1 MSMTQEEIDA
11 LLRGS
16 QDGGATDST
25 DTQESQSGINVE
37 LPEFGEIDVPSQIP
51 LGSSPA
57 SGIVSPLDPKL
68 DMLYDLQ
75 LMVSI
80 ELGRTNML
88 IRDILRLGR
97 GSVIEFDKLVSEPV
111 DVLVNGKKVAE
122 GEVVVIDKHF
132 GIRITSL
139 VDPTDRLRSLKK

>member
-1 MSMTQEEIDA
+1 MSMSQEEIDA
-11 LLRGS
+11 LLSGAQ
-16 QDGGATDST
+16 QDAAAANAGTEETATADV
-25 DTQESQSGINVE
+25 DIQH
-37 LPEFGEIDVPSQIP
+37 PEFGEIEVPSQIKSANTQ
-51 LGSSPA
+51 G
-57 SGIVSPLDPKL
+57 GIVSPLDPKL

-75 LMVSI
+75 LVVSI

-97 GSVIEFDKLVSEPV
+97 GSVVEFDKLVSEPV

-139 VDPTDRLRSLKK
+139 VDPADRLRSLRK

>member
-11 LLRGS
+11 LL
-16 QDGGATDST
+16 QGGGGTDAATDENASVQVAEPNFAEMDMQPGT
-25 DTQESQSGINVE
+25 H
-37 LPEFGEIDVPSQIP
+37 VPG
-51 LGSSPA
+51 L
-57 SGIVSPLDPKL
+57 SPLDPKL
-68 DMLYDLQ
+68 DLLYDLQ
-75 LMVSI
+75 LPVSI
-80 ELGRTNML
+80 ELGKTNML

-132 GIRITSL
+132 GIRITTL
-139 VDPTDRLRSLKK
+139 VDPAERLKTLRR

>member
-1 MSMTQEEIDA
+1 MSMSQEEIDA
-11 LLRGS
+11 LLSGT
-16 QDGGATDST
+16 QQEGGVAQAETSDAIST
-25 DTQESQSGINVE
+25 EVNIEHPQ
-37 LPEFGEIDVPSQIP
+37 FGEIDVPSRGP
-51 LGSSPA
+51 SASAGSN
-57 SGIVSPLDPKL
+57 ILSPLDPKL

-75 LMVSI
+75 LVVSI

-97 GSVIEFDKLVSEPV
+97 GSVVEFDKLVSEPV

-139 VDPTDRLRSLKK
+139 MEPADRLRSLRK

>member
-11 LLRGS
+11 LINGGGM
-16 QDGGATDST
+16 DGDSSE
-25 DTQESQSGINVE
+25 DFDSSAIDDVQVQADKPKF
-37 LPEFGEIDVPSQIP
+37 PEMEYGEGTIY
-51 LGSSPA
+51 
-57 SGIVSPLDPKL
+57 SPLDPKL
-68 DMLYDLQ
+68 ELLYDLQ
-75 LMVSI
+75 LPVSI

-111 DVLVNGKKVAE
+111 DVLINGKKVAE

-132 GIRITSL
+132 GIRITTL
-139 VDPTDRLRSLKK
+139 VDPSDRIRSVKR